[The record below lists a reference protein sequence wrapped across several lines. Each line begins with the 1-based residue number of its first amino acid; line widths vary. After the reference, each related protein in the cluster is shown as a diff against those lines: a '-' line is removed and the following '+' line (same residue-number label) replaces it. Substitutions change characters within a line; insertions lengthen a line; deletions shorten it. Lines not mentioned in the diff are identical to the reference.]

1 MFKPV
6 TDFEIIDWEFCVYN
20 RWGQLV
26 FITDNKD
33 LGWDG
38 KYRGAISPDGVYA
51 YVLKY
56 KPCNIP
62 SAWQIITG
70 SVNLLK

>member
-1 MFKPV
+1 
-6 TDFEIIDWEFCVYN
+6 
-20 RWGQLV
+20 
-26 FITDNKD
+26 